1 MLLLF
6 FAGETPGGRKMRRFT
21 DKCKACAQRRLL
33 KRTTGKNKVSLLAPL
48 TLSTVA
54 HVARGSVATVRR
66 QSKAVAARVSSVRVS
81 VRASVRVSATRASD
95 VLVRASDVAR
105 ASVVRRSSQ
114 PPLRVP
120 PLRSSPEA
128 PGRRGSVVRDGAG
141 RRRSCGTV
149 HTPRA
154 VAMRRSIADAG
165 ARTPRAVA
173 MRRSIADAAVHEPRS
188 PGSPSPTS
196 KLGASGNTVVDDATL
211 SSDED
216 EETQDVGKVGGK
228 RGAKGKAGGE
238 GGLSRL
244 AQAKVDGG
252 ESRPPSPSPGGTP
265 ASLAVYAALQRG
277 VVWRRQQTKEHAE
290 HAAASPAAAGP
301 AAPPKR
307 ARRGSVA
314 AAARGAAHSAA
325 TGTQE
330 AARAAAMAAAGMA
343 VGFSPLPSPPS
354 SPSEMISDEISDE
367 ISYELSEAAL
377 ERLLSALDFSRSV
390 NAARSES
397 THGLAELNRARP
409 QASAGRACEPAS
421 GGSHTKAP
429 EA

>member
-120 PLRSSPEA
+120 PLRPSPEA

-149 HTPRA
+149 H
-154 VAMRRSIADAG
+154 
-165 ARTPRAVA
+165 TPRAVA

-228 RGAKGKAGGE
+228 RGAKGKAVGE

-314 AAARGAAHSAA
+314 AAARGAAHSAV

-330 AARAAAMAAAGMA
+330 AARAAAMAAAGVA